1 MNGDFRGKARAKPIE
16 VWLACEQDDLD
27 RNALDDLGKVSG
39 RVVGWKKSELRSA
52 CRGELNYFASECPI
66 WQVVDVDI
74 CQGTCLNV
82 CELRLLEVRLHP
94 G

>member
-39 RVVGWKKSELRSA
+39 RVVGWK
-52 CRGELNYFASECPI
+52 
-66 WQVVDVDI
+66 
-74 CQGTCLNV
+74 
-82 CELRLLEVRLHP
+82 
-94 G
+94 